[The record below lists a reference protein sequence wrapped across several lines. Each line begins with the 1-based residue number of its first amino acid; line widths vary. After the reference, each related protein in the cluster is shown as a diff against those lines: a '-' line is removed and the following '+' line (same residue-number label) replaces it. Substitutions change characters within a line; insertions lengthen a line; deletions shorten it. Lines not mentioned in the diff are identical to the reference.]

1 MREYSNTAIGS
12 EHLKNT
18 TLEFGSYAMLLAE
31 KKYHRFIV
39 EQKWACL
46 GFFLSIIAA
55 VFISA
60 TYLADAIYFDDP
72 RHQNVELRA
81 WMTPRYVALS
91 YDLPRSVVLSI
102 LGIQPETN
110 FSTGMDSLAQNLGL
124 TLEELTVKV
133 KTEAEVYRELSND

>member
-12 EHLKNT
+12 EHVKNT
-18 TLEFGSYAMLLAE
+18 TLEFGSYAMLLAK

-46 GFFLSIIAA
+46 GFFLSIITA

-81 WMTPRYVALS
+81 WMTPRYVAHS
-91 YDLPRSVVLSI
+91 YDLPRNVLLNI
-102 LGIQPETN
+102 LEIQPETN
-110 FSTGMDSLAQNLGL
+110 FTKGMDTIAENLGL

-133 KTEAEVYRELSND
+133 KTEAEVYRELTND